1 MILDGG
7 TWFDTGCHESK
18 SCVYLKLTIRLRVGL
33 ENGSMKPSSFCSQNF
48 FSQICGCW
56 NWKCAV
62 LSATARS
69 FVYVAALA
77 HKGVGSGATIVLVEM
92 VYVLVTA
99 GVYAGLQQKALG
111 LRSQGLGNLAV
122 VIGVPGLA
130 QTLEWLTHRAVGGA
144 APGRATLAVCF
155 FAVLSAFFH
164 LHVMR
169 RGAFLTG
176 GQERSLVEDFRRMP
190 QLVVEFLIA
199 PVLMLSTVATRLARF
214 AESESAL

>member
-1 MILDGG
+1 
-7 TWFDTGCHESK
+7 
-18 SCVYLKLTIRLRVGL
+18 
-33 ENGSMKPSSFCSQNF
+33 MKTSSVSSFCSHVH
-48 FSQICGCW
+48 GCW

-77 HKGVGSGATIVLVEM
+77 HKGVGSGGTIVLVEM

-99 GVYAGLQQKALG
+99 GVYAGLQQRALG
-111 LRSQGLGNLAV
+111 LRPRWLGNLAV
-122 VIGVPGLA
+122 VIGVPWLA
-130 QTLEWLTHRAVGGA
+130 QTLEWLAHHAVGGE

-155 FAVLSAFFH
+155 FAGLSAFFH

-169 RGAFLTG
+169 RGVFLTG

-190 QLVVEFLIA
+190 RLVAELLVA
-199 PVLMLSTVATRLARF
+199 PVLMLSTVASRRARF
-214 AESESAL
+214 VESGSAL